1 MARNAA
7 RRYAEAIVAL
17 ARETGSFELWDRDL
31 GRLANALR
39 DEQTARFLVNPGVPV
54 VEKRKAL
61 ELILADGQL
70 EAHNLVRI
78 LIENRRLQL
87 LPDIYDVFGEAWLAE
102 RGIVIAHVT
111 TAEPVTPDDERMIRQ
126 RLTDMTGRQIELRLR
141 VDPALI
147 GGLVARIGDTV
158 LDGSVQSKLRALRQ
172 RLNAATA

>member
-31 GRLANALR
+31 RRLADSLR
-39 DEQTARFLVNPGVPV
+39 DEQTARFLVNPGMPV
-54 VEKRKAL
+54 AEKRKAL
-61 ELILADGQL
+61 ELILGDGQL

-78 LIENRRLQL
+78 LMENRRLPL
-87 LPDIYDVFGEAWLAE
+87 LPDIYDVFSEAWLAE
-102 RGIVIAHVT
+102 QGIVVAHVT
-111 TAEPVTPDDERMIRQ
+111 TAEPVSADDERLIRQ
-126 RLTDMTGRQIELRLR
+126 RLTDMTGRKIELRLR
-141 VDPALI
+141 VDPELI

-172 RLNAATA
+172 RLNVASA